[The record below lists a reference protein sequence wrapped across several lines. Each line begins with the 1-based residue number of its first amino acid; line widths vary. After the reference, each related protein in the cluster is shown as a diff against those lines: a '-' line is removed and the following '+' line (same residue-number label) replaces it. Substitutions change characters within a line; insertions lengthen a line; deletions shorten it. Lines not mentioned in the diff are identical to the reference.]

1 MPETRKLAAILAAD
15 VVGYSRLAGADEER
29 TLARLR
35 ALRSDLIDPTIA
47 VHRGRVVKRTGDGA
61 LVEFRSVVDAV
72 RCAIEVQN
80 GMLERNA
87 GVSADRCIEFRIG
100 IHLGDVVEE
109 ADGDLMGDGVNIAA
123 RLQGICE
130 PGAICLSEDAY
141 RQVKA
146 RLDVRVADLGETRL
160 KNIAE
165 PIRVY
170 SIKVGVAAR
179 ARPAPP
185 AEPDAPERPSVGLTQ
200 PDKPSIV
207 VLPFRN
213 ISGDPEQEY
222 FADGI
227 SEDILSALASF
238 RWFFV
243 IARNSSFVYK
253 DKPIEAKQVARELG
267 VRYLLEGSVRKSSQ
281 GVRISVRLVD
291 ASTSTQIWAERYDK
305 AMTEVFAIQD
315 EIAERV
321 AGAIE
326 PELLKTE
333 SIPASTRR
341 TGNMTAWDLVRQGT
355 WRFHQVTRPTHVQ
368 ARELFREACRLDPH
382 LPEAHIWRA
391 RVNAGLI
398 AYGWSDDPVADHQ
411 EGLEAALRAIHLD
424 EKNPYA
430 HYAFAIVN
438 TFSNGLEQAIL
449 AAEKA
454 VELSPSFA
462 LGHLVLGMAQLFGGK
477 ASCAI
482 PPLQRGLKLSPH
494 DPQNTVWFN
503 VLALAQLF
511 AGDAES
517 ALLTA
522 ARALGNRPDWR
533 PALETMACCYGAAD
547 KWDDA
552 SRCVRQMAQMQ
563 RSSDAGLAPLWEK
576 NPQWRDR
583 ISDLLR
589 KAGWTV
595 QPATGR

>member
-1 MPETRKLAAILAAD
+1 MSEIRKLAAILAAD
-15 VVGYSRLAGADEER
+15 VVGYSRLAGADEDR

-35 ALRSDLIDPTIA
+35 ALRSDLIDPTVA
-47 VHRGRVVKRTGDGA
+47 VHHGRVVKRTGDGA

-72 RCAIEVQN
+72 RCAVEMQN
-80 GMLERNA
+80 GMVERNA
-87 GVSADRCIEFRIG
+87 GVPEDRRIEFRIG
-100 IHLGDVVEE
+100 VHLGDVVEE

-123 RLQGICE
+123 RLEGSCA

-141 RQVKA
+141 RQVKG
-146 RLDVRVADLGETRL
+146 RLDLRVTDLGETQL

-170 SIKVGVAAR
+170 SIEVGVAA
-179 ARPAPP
+179 PAGPATP
-185 AEPDAPERPSVGLTQ
+185 AEPDAPKRPSVGPTL
-200 PDKPSIV
+200 PDKPSIA

-227 SEDILSALASF
+227 SEDIISALASF

-281 GVRISVRLVD
+281 GVRISVGLVD
-291 ASTSTQIWAERYDK
+291 ASTSTQIWAERYDR

-333 SIPASTRR
+333 SIPASARR

-391 RVNAGLI
+391 RVNVGLI
-398 AYGWSDDPVADHQ
+398 AYGWSDDPAADRQ

-424 EKNPYA
+424 EKKSLRTLRIRYRQ
-430 HYAFAIVN
+430 HLF
-438 TFSNGLEQAIL
+438 ER
-449 AAEKA
+449 AA
-454 VELSPSFA
+454 
-462 LGHLVLGMAQLFGGK
+462 
-477 ASCAI
+477 
-482 PPLQRGLKLSPH
+482 
-494 DPQNTVWFN
+494 
-503 VLALAQLF
+503 
-511 AGDAES
+511 AGDP
-517 ALLTA
+517 
-522 ARALGNRPDWR
+522 RRGD
-533 PALETMACCYGAAD
+533 G
-547 KWDDA
+547 
-552 SRCVRQMAQMQ
+552 
-563 RSSDAGLAPLWEK
+563 G
-576 NPQWRDR
+576 
-583 ISDLLR
+583 
-589 KAGWTV
+589 
-595 QPATGR
+595 